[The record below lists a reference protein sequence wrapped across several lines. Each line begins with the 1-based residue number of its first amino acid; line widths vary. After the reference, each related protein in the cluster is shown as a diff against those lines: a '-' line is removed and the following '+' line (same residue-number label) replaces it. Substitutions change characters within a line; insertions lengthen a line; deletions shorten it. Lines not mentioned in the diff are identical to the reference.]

1 MGGFWIFVGLI
12 ALLIGA
18 ISLIKPL
25 HFLRITT
32 RKMGAVVLVSGFV
45 ILIVGASLSP
55 VEDRPVAE
63 PQEVIEEE
71 PEPEEVVEEEPEP
84 EEVEVVEEEPIVEE
98 KPDEPTLGEKNALRS
113 ALNYLR
119 ALLKSVVDF
128 LMQHQPRR
136 F

>member
-71 PEPEEVVEEEPEP
+71 PEPEEV
-84 EEVEVVEEEPIVEE
+84 EVVEEEPIVEE